1 MAQQARVLHYI
12 RLEML
17 VRGEQSSLMDPFAN
31 YAKNELLWMQT
42 LILSSFS
49 VSDQQPDGAHSDGPL
64 EGQTLRV
71 RPLQGSVHFPQTP
84 GKK

>member
-1 MAQQARVLHYI
+1 MVE
-12 RLEML
+12 RLA
-17 VRGEQSSLMDPFAN
+17 GNKQSSLMDPFAS

-42 LILSSFS
+42 LILSSLS